1 MTSYHILMNMLLSFT
16 SAFGFGII
24 TNVPKRSLVPS
35 GTIGMIVWIVYHGL
49 SLTLPNSL
57 VLPNLMGGLIIGLLA
72 HAYGSHYHVSSNVV
86 AIPAMV
92 SLVPGSGAYEA
103 MKLLITPNHSAYAAH
118 AQFHNVFVVAV
129 SITIGFFLAEFFI
142 LMLGKINH
150 SQVKSINDETWSRLL

>member
-1 MTSYHILMNMLLSFT
+1 MTSYHIFMNMLLSFT

-57 VLPNLMGGLIIGLLA
+57 VLPN
-72 HAYGSHYHVSSNVV
+72 V

-150 SQVKSINDETWSRLL
+150 SQVKSIIDETWRRLL